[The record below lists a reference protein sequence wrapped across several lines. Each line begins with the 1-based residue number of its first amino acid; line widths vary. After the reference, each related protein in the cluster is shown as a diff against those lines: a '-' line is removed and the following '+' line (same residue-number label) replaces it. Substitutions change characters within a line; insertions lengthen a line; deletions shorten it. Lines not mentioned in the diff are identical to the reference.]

1 MVACDVFILAPAE
14 SCAISFNVTECGDN
28 DLLAVAYTGGA
39 NAQDAV
45 YVSVSWFNSR
55 GRFAL
60 VEMSAGVYTLSN
72 ITIPTTVTL
81 DGSAIATLCTNS
93 CRYTVNVTDS
103 IIDTII
109 AHHQFNE

>member
-55 GRFAL
+55 VVDLRWLKCQPVF
-60 VEMSAGVYTLSN
+60 
-72 ITIPTTVTL
+72 I
-81 DGSAIATLCTNS
+81 
-93 CRYTVNVTDS
+93 
-103 IIDTII
+103 
-109 AHHQFNE
+109 H